1 MPNLYIPKTCITL
14 TKNRTIYGELKKGA
28 IQMKKQDANNQSYY
42 EMDEKGTNEVSEQ
55 ITNAYNSGVID
66 YSEEQIQKH
75 NKKKRH

>member
-1 MPNLYIPKTCITL
+1 MPYLYIPKTCITL
-14 TKNRTIYGELKKGA
+14 TKNRTIYEELKKGA

-66 YSEEQIQKH
+66 YSEEQIQKQ